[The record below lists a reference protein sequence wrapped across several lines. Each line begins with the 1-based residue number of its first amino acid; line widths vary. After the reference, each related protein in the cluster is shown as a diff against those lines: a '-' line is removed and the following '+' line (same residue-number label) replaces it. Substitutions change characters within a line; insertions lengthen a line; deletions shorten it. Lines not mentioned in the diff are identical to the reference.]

1 MRISDWS
8 SDVCSSDLMAQEI
21 IERLHEMMRQ
31 TGEQPLALTGEL
43 RVGASN
49 TIGNYLVGDLLG
61 PFVALHPAV
70 SLHVS
75 VENTDTIA
83 AGLLAHRIDVG
94 CLEGPV
100 NHPQLEVQNGR
111 APVRESMGPVV
122 QVPGVAG
129 PYKKKNT
136 NT

>member
-8 SDVCSSDLMAQEI
+8 SDVCSSD
-21 IERLHEMMRQ
+21 
-31 TGEQPLALTGEL
+31 LTGEL

-94 CLEGPV
+94 CVEGPV
-100 NHPQLEVQNGR
+100 NHPQLEVLPWRDDRSEEHTSELQSLMR
-111 APVRESMGPVV
+111 ISSAVFCF
-122 QVPGVAG
+122 
-129 PYKKKNT
+129 KKKKKQNKT
-136 NT
+136 QSKH